1 MKRLLSWKTGLVIIL
16 LAASAGF
23 YFFHFLIFH
32 DSHHIFLYMIG
43 DLAFL
48 FIDILVVILFIENL
62 LERRER
68 KSRIKKLNMVIGT
81 FFSEVGLELL
91 RAMTSFVQNADALK
105 EGTAVETGWGRK
117 DFDRAR
123 QAARDF
129 PYQVQ
134 AEPAQLARLRPFLL
148 SKYPFLLTLLENPNL
163 LEHESFTDLLW
174 AVFHLLEELAVREDV
189 GHLHDADIRHIIGD
203 INRAYEL
210 LLVEWLAYLAH
221 LKSDYP
227 YLFSLALRM
236 NPFDPNASPGIR

>member
-1 MKRLLSWKTGLVIIL
+1 MKKYSWQFLLVLVL
-16 LAASAGF
+16 VGSSVFAYLVHYA
-23 YFFHFLIFH
+23 IFR
-32 DSHHIFLYMIG
+32 DSRHIFLYLIG
-43 DLAFL
+43 DIAFL
-48 FIDILVVILFIENL
+48 PVQVLFVTLIVDRL
-62 LERRER
+62 LNRRE
-68 KSRIKKLNMVIGT
+68 KMAMLKKMNMVIGVFFTEMGRSLLET
-81 FFSEVGLELL
+81 FKGFDSKAAELGKGLLL
-91 RAMTSFVQNADALK
+91 EM
-105 EGTAVETGWGRK
+105 GWTER
-117 DFDRAR
+117 DYSAA
-123 QAARDF
+123 AARCRAHESGIALRTGDLEILRSFFLGKRDF
-129 PYQVQ
+129 LVS
-134 AEPAQLARLRPFLL
+134 LM
-148 SKYPFLLTLLENPNL
+148 ENPNL